1 MQTVTSPDLFDM
13 ETLEEESTK
22 TTVDPLKKTNANISL
37 PTEVIEEILSRL
49 PVKSILRFR
58 SLSKPW
64 LSRISNPSFTK
75 LQFTRATA
83 AHRSALF
90 IFAFDGSTHKRH
102 LLSSAHDGG
111 PVTHLMTLHEF
122 DYDDITAAQHLNGLV
137 SFSCEE
143 FPMEYTQVF
152 VVNPSTHKI
161 FKLPQLDLYFS
172 KNLFGREWYVFVF
185 DESEYDHKILIFRD
199 FVDTMEIMIYSMSN
213 YSWRKIIVEPPIGF
227 TCDLLCYSTESGV
240 CVNSV
245 VHLMLI
251 ESYDILEFDL
261 RTEKFSI
268 IKTPQGVKPHESNTS
283 YFNKGFS
290 FCKDNI
296 PRFIK
301 INGCIGVVC
310 HDLVVEKNEMHIWIL
325 QDYENR
331 VWVREIVTFPKSW
344 KKLGEPFPADSVNTD
359 EVIFVSSN
367 FSRNHAKSVSIY
379 NRKNRCFKYLQF
391 TPGHQ
396 FSLSRT
402 MRIDQIG
409 CYVESM
415 VPL

>member
-1 MQTVTSPDLFDM
+1 M

-37 PTEVIEEILSRL
+37 PTEVIEEILFRL

-58 SLSKPW
+58 SPSKPW

-83 AHRSALF
+83 AHLSALF
-90 IFAFDGSTHKRH
+90 IFTFDRSTRKRH

-161 FKLPQLDLYFS
+161 LNS
-172 KNLFGREWYVFVF
+172 HNSIW
-185 DESEYDHKILIFRD
+185 IFQRTSLEGSGTD
-199 FVDTMEIMIYSMSN
+199 FVHTMEIMIYSMSN

-251 ESYDILEFDL
+251 ESYDILAFDL

-283 YFNKGFS
+283 YFNKGVS

-310 HDLVVEKNEMHIWIL
+310 HDLVLEKNEMHIWIL